1 MSVFK
6 ILNKQILAKDV
17 KRLDIKAPLIAAR
30 IEPGQFVMIITS
42 EGTEW
47 IPMPVAEAEPL
58 RGQIT
63 VIVQENS
70 PATLQLGNLTIG
82 EEIFSILGPLGQPAV
97 IAKSGV
103 IVCLASGVGT
113 ARILPICKAL
123 KKAGNKVVGIIGA
136 KTKANLTLEP
146 QMRISCSRLLIA
158 TEDGSYERR
167 GLASEMLKD
176 ILASEVVRKVYAVG
190 SVEMMQAVC
199 LLTKG
204 KAIQTL
210 VQLTPAMSCGMGF
223 CGSCRVRVEG
233 KVVLACMDGPLF
245 DGHSVNFEHYK
256 TRIAAYKSGEVLES
270 KDHEG
275 DDITR
280 SITKFFPGLLGK

>member
-1 MSVFK
+1 MFK
-6 ILNKQILAKDV
+6 ILNKQILSKDV

-30 IEPGQFVMIITS
+30 IAPGQFVMIITS
-42 EGTEW
+42 EGGEW
-47 IPMPVAEAEPL
+47 IPMPVAEAEAL

-63 VIVQENS
+63 IIVQENS
-70 PATLQLGNLTIG
+70 AATRELGNLTIG
-82 EEIFSILGPLGQPAV
+82 EEIFSILGPLGQPAAIV
-97 IAKSGV
+97 KTGV
-103 IVCLASGVGT
+103 VVCLATGVGT

-123 KKAGNKVVGIIGA
+123 KKAGNKVIGIIGA
-136 KTKANLTLEP
+136 KTKAGLTLEP
-146 QMRISCSRLLIA
+146 QMRISCSRLLIT

-176 ILASEVVRKVYAVG
+176 ILAAEVVRKVYAVG

-199 LLTKG
+199 RLTKE
-204 KAIQTL
+204 KAIHTL
-210 VQLTPAMSCGMGF
+210 VQLQPVISCGMGF

-233 KVVLACMDGPLF
+233 QVVLACMEGPLF
-245 DGHSVNFEHYK
+245 DGHSINFEHYK
-256 TRIAAYKSGEVLES
+256 TRLAAYQNRDMDERRENI
-270 KDHEG
+270 D

>member
-1 MSVFK
+1 MFK

-30 IEPGQFVMIITS
+30 IAPGQFVMIITV
-42 EGTEW
+42 EGGEW
-47 IPMPVAEAEPL
+47 VPMPVAEAEPL

-63 VIVQENS
+63 VIVQENTA
-70 PATLQLGNLTIG
+70 ATTKLGNLTIG
-82 EEIFSILGPLGQPAV
+82 EEIFSIIGPLGQPAT
-97 IAKSGV
+97 IAKTGV
-103 IVCLASGVGT
+103 VVCLATGVGT

-123 KKAGNKVVGIIGA
+123 KKAGNKVIGIIGA
-136 KTKANLTLEP
+136 KTKASLTLEP
-146 QMRISCSRLLIA
+146 QMRIACSRLVIA

-176 ILASEVVRKVYAVG
+176 ILAAEVVRQVYAVG
-190 SVEMMQAVC
+190 SVDMMQAVC
-199 LLTKG
+199 RLTKE
-204 KAIQTL
+204 KSVKTL
-210 VQLTPAMSCGMGF
+210 VQLTPAISCGMGF

-233 KVVLACMDGPLF
+233 EVVLACVSGPLF

-256 TRIAAYKSGEVLES
+256 IRTGAYQSREEHDGQEHDS
-270 KDHEG
+270 
-275 DDITR
+275 DDMTR

>member
-1 MSVFK
+1 MFK
-6 ILNKQILAKDV
+6 IINKQILAPYV

-30 IEPGQFVMIITS
+30 IAPGQFVMIIIK
-42 EGTEW
+42 EGGEW
-47 IPMPVAEAEPL
+47 IPMPVAEAEAL

-70 PATLQLGNLTIG
+70 FVTSQLGSLSIG
-82 EEIFSILGPLGQPAV
+82 EDIFSILGPLGQPVA
-97 IAKSGV
+97 IGKTGV
-103 IVCLASGVGT
+103 VVCLASGVET

-123 KKAGNKVVGIIGA
+123 KKAGNKVIGIIGA
-136 KTKANLTLEP
+136 KTKSSLTLEP

-167 GLASEMLKD
+167 GLASELLKD
-176 ILASEVVRKVYAVG
+176 ILASEVVREVYSVG
-190 SVEMMQAVC
+190 SVDMMQAVC
-199 LLTKG
+199 RLTKER
-204 KAIQTL
+204 AIKTL
-210 VQLTPAMSCGMGF
+210 IQLTPAISCGMGF

-233 KVVLACMDGPLF
+233 KVVLACVSGPLF

-256 TRIAAYKSGEVLES
+256 MRLAAYQNVPQFDGPHSDEDE
-270 KDHEG
+270 
-275 DDITR
+275 TAR

>member
-1 MSVFK
+1 MFK
-6 ILNKQILAKDV
+6 ILNKQILAQGV

-30 IEPGQFVMIITS
+30 IAPGQFVMIITS
-42 EGTEW
+42 EGGEW
-47 IPMPVAEAEPL
+47 IPMPVAEAEVL

-70 PATLQLGNLTIG
+70 LATSQLGNLSIG

-97 IAKSGV
+97 IGKTGV
-103 IVCLASGVGT
+103 VVCLATGVGT

-123 KKAGNKVVGIIGA
+123 KKAGNKVIGIMGA
-136 KTKANLTLEP
+136 KTKSSLTLEP
-146 QMRISCSRLLIA
+146 QMRISCSRLLIT

-176 ILASEVVRKVYAVG
+176 ILASEVVRQVYAVG
-190 SVEMMQAVC
+190 STEMMQAVC
-199 LLTKG
+199 QLTKE
-204 KAIQTL
+204 KAIKTL
-210 VQLTPAMSCGMGF
+210 VQLAPKISCGMGF

-233 KVVLACMDGPLF
+233 QVVLACVSGPLF

-256 TRIAAYKSGEVLES
+256 TRMAAYENSQDFSGGQHDE
-270 KDHEG
+270 
-275 DDITR
+275 DDMSR